1 MRSFPLFSVKVAF
14 ALSLSFSLSQ
24 SLLVIPSSFLPP
36 SHRRGGNG
44 DVVPSRSAPRHSN
57 RATIAADL
65 VSLLG
70 SEQEACRVDAEVARE
85 LRSCLRFLAPLSKDT
100 RLLEAADRGSFPL
113 PTRRKPGENQSWL
126 WREQRRLDQAIDQ
139 LVRWPPS
146 SVMDL
151 ARLAVDSGG
160 DPAAIQMWLDPT
172 MYPVPNVEGCKQDK
186 CQLTRT
192 TYGRRFI
199 NQEVNLYIAFLF
211 ETIIARSPL
220 VGFNVSLSRYDL
232 FHGHL
237 FLAANSGRLGILFHA
252 REYPA
257 YEKNTFPYHMGYCQI
272 GSNVRYDKSM
282 NFRNILWLAPLPG
295 ESRFSPWVA
304 PGVLVVLD
312 AHPGGI
318 IYKELVSDYVDYVR
332 TIYEGDF
339 GDVAVDVNYL
349 NVENAATEDKIF
361 IC

>member
-1 MRSFPLFSVKVAF
+1 MRSFPLFSLRVAF
-14 ALSLSFSLSQ
+14 AVSLSLSFSQ
-24 SLLVIPSSFLPP
+24 SLLVVPSSFLPP
-36 SHRRGGNG
+36 SHHPWSNRN
-44 DVVPSRSAPRHSN
+44 VLLSRSATRRSN
-57 RATIAADL
+57 PATVAADL

-70 SEQEACRVDAEVARE
+70 SEQEAARVDAEVARE
-85 LRSCLRFLAPLSKDT
+85 LRSCLRFLAPLSKNT
-100 RLLEAADRGSFPL
+100 LLLEVPDGDSFPL
-113 PTRRKPGENQSWL
+113 PRRGKVEDNEPWWWRNQH
-126 WREQRRLDQAIDQ
+126 RLDEAIDE

-146 SVMDL
+146 SVMEL

-172 MYPVPNVEGCKQDK
+172 MHPVPNVEGCNEDE

-199 NQEVNLYIAFLF
+199 NKELNLYIAFLF
-211 ETIIARSPL
+211 ETIIARSPSI
-220 VGFNVSLSRYDL
+220 GFPVSLSRYDL

-257 YEKNTFPYHMGYCQI
+257 YEKNVFPYHMGYCQT
-272 GSNVRYDKSM
+272 GSDVRYDKSM

-295 ESRFSPWVA
+295 ESRYTPWDA

-332 TIYEGDF
+332 TIYE
-339 GDVAVDVNYL
+339 A
-349 NVENAATEDKIF
+349 I
-361 IC
+361 